1 MSRLPPSFLEN
12 WKEVERMSL
21 KLLSGVHIPHRK
33 NTANMPPVRMPPPAT
48 VTIPLSMHIGRP
60 ANCVVKPGDHVDVGQ
75 LIAESGGYVSSP
87 VYASVSG
94 TVKKIVPVLQFMGTS
109 CQGVLIESD
118 GAMTPV
124 PDMKAPEIKD
134 YDSFIQAVRDSG
146 VVGLGGAT
154 FPTAVK
160 LDVKD
165 TSRIQEIIINAA
177 ECEGYITSDN
187 RTMLDRTDEIVAGC
201 QLLEK
206 WLDVKKI
213 IIGIE
218 DNKPDCIQKLTEV
231 FASDKCVEVRT
242 LPSLYPQGGEKVLV
256 YHTTGK
262 VIPEGKLPLDVGS
275 VVMNVTSLAA
285 LAHYCA
291 TGMPLVEKCVTVDGS
306 AVKEPKNVIAPIG
319 TASREVIEFAGGLKE
334 EAGKLVHGGP
344 MMGVAQCDMDA
355 PVAKGTSALLV
366 FNRKDARPV
375 EPTACIKCGGCIDHC
390 PANLMPMEFERAY
403 EKKDAELLKQLKI
416 GLCMECGCCAFQ
428 CPAHRPLVQV
438 NKLAKAFVRDYDAA
452 KKAEQEAKK

>member
-1 MSRLPPSFLEN
+1 
-12 WKEVERMSL
+12 MSL

-33 NTANMPPVRMPPPAT
+33 NTAEMPPVRMPPPAM
-48 VTIPLSMHIGRP
+48 VTIPLSMSIGRP
-60 ANCVVKPGDHVDVGQ
+60 ANCVVKPGDHVDVGT
-75 LIAESGGYVSSP
+75 LIAVPGGYVGAP
-87 VYASVSG
+87 VHASVSG

-109 CQGVLIESD
+109 CQGVQIESD
-118 GAMTPV
+118 GAMTPA
-124 PDMKAPEIKD
+124 PDLAPPVITD
-134 YDSFIQAVRDSG
+134 YASFIKAVLDSG

-154 FPTAVK
+154 FPASVK

-187 RTMLDRTDEIVAGC
+187 RTMIDRTDEVVEGC
-201 QLLEK
+201 RLLEK

-218 DNKPDCIQKLTEV
+218 DNKPDCIKKLTEV
-231 FASDKCVEVRT
+231 FADDKCVEIRT

-262 VIPEGKLPLDVGS
+262 IIPEGKLPLDVGS
-275 VVMNVTSLAA
+275 IVMNVTSLAT
-285 LAHYCA
+285 LAHFCL
-291 TGMPLVEKCVTVDGS
+291 TGMPLVEKCITVDGS

-319 TASREVIEFAGGLKE
+319 TSSREVIEFAGGLKE
-334 EAGKLVHGGP
+334 EAGKLVQGGP
-344 MMGVAQCDMDA
+344 MMGVAQSDLDA

-366 FNRKDARPV
+366 FNRKDARPA

-390 PANLMPMEFERAY
+390 PMSLMPMEIERAY
-403 EKKDAELLKQLKI
+403 EKKDGKLLKELKV

-438 NKLAKAFVRDYDAA
+438 NKLAKNVVREYEASL
-452 KKAEQEAKK
+452 KAQQEAKK

>member
-1 MSRLPPSFLEN
+1 
-12 WKEVERMSL
+12 MSL

-33 NTANMPPVRMPPPAT
+33 NTAEMPPVRMPPPAM
-48 VTIPLSMHIGRP
+48 VTIPLSMSIGRP
-60 ANCVVKPGDHVDVGQ
+60 ANCVVKPGDHVDVGT
-75 LIAESGGYVSSP
+75 LIAVPGGYVGAP
-87 VYASVSG
+87 VHASVSG

-109 CQGVLIESD
+109 CQGVQIESD
-118 GAMTPV
+118 GAMTHAT
-124 PDMKAPEIKD
+124 DLAPQVITD
-134 YDSFIQAVRDSG
+134 YASFIKAVLDSG

-154 FPTAVK
+154 FPASVK

-187 RTMLDRTDEIVAGC
+187 RTMIDRTDEVVEGC
-201 QLLEK
+201 RLLEK

-218 DNKPDCIQKLTEV
+218 DNKPDCIKKLTEV
-231 FASDKCVEVRT
+231 FADDKCVEIRT

-262 VIPEGKLPLDVGS
+262 IIPEGKLPLDVGS
-275 VVMNVTSLAA
+275 IVMNVTSLAT
-285 LAHYCA
+285 LAHFCL
-291 TGMPLVEKCVTVDGS
+291 TGMPLVEKCITVDGS

-334 EAGKLVHGGP
+334 EAGKLVQGGP
-344 MMGVAQCDMDA
+344 MMGVAQSDLDA

-366 FNRKDARPV
+366 FNRKDARPA

-390 PANLMPMEFERAY
+390 PMSLMPMEIERAY
-403 EKKDAELLKQLKI
+403 ENNDAALLKALKVN
-416 GLCMECGCCAFQ
+416 LCMECGCCAFQ
-428 CPAHRPLVQV
+428 CPANRPLVQV
-438 NKLAKAFVRDYDAA
+438 NKLAKTVVREYEA
-452 KKAEQEAKK
+452 KLKAEQEAKK

>member
-1 MSRLPPSFLEN
+1 
-12 WKEVERMSL
+12 MSL

-33 NTANMPPVRMPPPAT
+33 NTAEMPPVRMPPPAT
-48 VTIPLSMHIGRP
+48 VTIPLSMSIGRP
-60 ANCVVKPGDHVDVGQ
+60 ASCVVKPGDHVDVGQ
-75 LIAESGGYVSSP
+75 LIASPGGYVSSP

-109 CQGVLIESD
+109 CQGVQIESD

-124 PDMKAPEIKD
+124 PDMAPPQITD
-134 YDSFIQAVRDSG
+134 YASFIKAVLDSG

-177 ECEGYITSDN
+177 ECEGYITSDH
-187 RTMLDRTDEIVAGC
+187 RTMLDRTDEVVEGC
-201 QLLEK
+201 RLLEK
-206 WLDVKKI
+206 WLDVKHI

-218 DNKPDCIQKLTEV
+218 DNKPDCIKKLTEV
-231 FASDKCVEVRT
+231 FASDPCVEVRT

-275 VVMNVTSLAA
+275 IVMNVTSLAT
-285 LAHYCA
+285 LAHYCQ

-319 TASREVIEFAGGLKE
+319 TSSREVIEFAGGLKE
-334 EAGKLVHGGP
+334 EAGKLVQGGP
-344 MMGVAQCDMDA
+344 MMGVAQADLDA

-366 FNRKDARPV
+366 FNRKDARPA

-390 PANLMPMEFERAY
+390 PMSLMPMEIERAY
-403 EKKDAELLKQLKI
+403 EKKDGKLLKELKV

-438 NKLAKAFVRDYDAA
+438 NKLAKGVVREYEA
-452 KKAEQEAKK
+452 KLKAEQEAKK